1 MNTDYSRHGHR
12 SPSNTTSGTVLGA
25 LEGPRLCAEPEQI
38 LPDEDYA
45 STSSHSCPPH
55 NDLPATQT
63 TYQGSS
69 KPIPS
74 ITMLLRS
81 LKNPL
86 GLNLVLENTG
96 SVARDHLASERTYL
110 AYVRTSLA
118 CASAGVALVQLF
130 TLSKPTNVNSTTGQ
144 HSMNLQK
151 YAQPLGA
158 TVVLLGLLILLHGL
172 FRYFITQGALT
183 RGIFPAAR
191 ISIAAIT
198 FALGSI
204 VGIVFGI
211 LIAGR

>member
-1 MNTDYSRHGHR
+1 
-12 SPSNTTSGTVLGA
+12 
-25 LEGPRLCAEPEQI
+25 
-38 LPDEDYA
+38 
-45 STSSHSCPPH
+45 
-55 NDLPATQT
+55 
-63 TYQGSS
+63 
-69 KPIPS
+69 
-74 ITMLLRS
+74 MLLRS